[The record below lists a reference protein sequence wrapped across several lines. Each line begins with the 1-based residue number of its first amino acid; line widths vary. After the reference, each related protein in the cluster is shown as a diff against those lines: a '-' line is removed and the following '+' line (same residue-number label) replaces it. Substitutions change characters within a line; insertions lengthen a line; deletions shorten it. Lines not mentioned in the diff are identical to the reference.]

1 METSEDIKEKE
12 TLKSK
17 QKCSYDLMAE
27 IPDCQSPLFIGLP
40 LGNLADKSSRIQ
52 S

>member
-1 METSEDIKEKE
+1 METSKDTKEKE

-27 IPDCQSPLFIGLP
+27 ITD
-40 LGNLADKSSRIQ
+40 
-52 S
+52 